1 VGLKRRFRTVALGG
15 TFDYI
20 HKGHRVL
27 LSKAF
32 ESAENVLI
40 GITTDGFAKKLGK
53 KVDHDYK
60 ARVERLRDY
69 LDKSFDERDFQ
80 IVPLDDYFGVEIY
93 ADEVEAVV
101 VSPETSNRV
110 VEFNEKSINLG
121 FKPLQHV
128 IVDTVLAEDGKR
140 ISSSRIRKGEID
152 KEGHLLKKS

>member
-1 VGLKRRFRTVALGG
+1 VVLGG

-20 HKGHRVL
+20 HEGHKAL

-40 GITTDGFAKKLGK
+40 GVTTDGFAKKLGK

-69 LDKSFDERDFQ
+69 LEKSFDERDFQ
-80 IVPLDDYFGVEIY
+80 IVPLGDYFGVEIY
-93 ADEVEAVV
+93 ADDVKAIV
-101 VSPETSNRV
+101 VSPETANRV
-110 VEFNEKSINLG
+110 IEFNEKRINLG
-121 FKPLQHV
+121 FKPLQQV
-128 IVDTVLAEDGKR
+128 IVDFVLAEDGER

-152 KEGHLLKKS
+152 KEGRLLKES